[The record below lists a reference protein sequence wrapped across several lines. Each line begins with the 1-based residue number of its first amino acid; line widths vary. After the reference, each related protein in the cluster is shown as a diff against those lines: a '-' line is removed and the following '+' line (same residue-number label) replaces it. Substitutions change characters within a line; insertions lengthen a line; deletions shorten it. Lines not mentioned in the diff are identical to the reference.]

1 MDAFKYVMMSSVQR
15 LSRDP
20 LLVRIPRRRWRI
32 HQEGS
37 GVQRWEGGSRHW
49 ALSSQLLP
57 GVTGAWLRGA
67 TLGADVAIAPQ
78 LCSPSGQ
85 RAEVAVHQVPP
96 VIARGLFLRGLRAG
110 SGRESLRQRPAGAGS
125 GAGVRWSGRW
135 ETGRTPNFI
144 HPASPVSDTDNHI
157 FPVLHKVLPQSSCRT
172 SPLLSSQ
179 PCCLTLCPLPYTNSG
194 TVADP
199 PGITEACSK
208 VRLPWSQVELEVRR
222 ARK

>member
-1 MDAFKYVMMSSVQR
+1 MDTFKYVMMSSVQR

-20 LLVRIPRRRWRI
+20 LLVRIPCRRWRI

-49 ALSSQLLP
+49 ALSSQLLL

-67 TLGADVAIAPQ
+67 TLGAGVARAPQ
-78 LCSPSGQ
+78 LCSPRGQ

-135 ETGRTPNFI
+135 ETGHTPNFI
-144 HPASPVSDTDNHI
+144 QTASPVSDTDNHI
-157 FPVLHKVLPQSSCRT
+157 FPYYIKCCPKAAVGQVPYC
-172 SPLLSSQ
+172 LLNHVAW
-179 PCCLTLCPLPYTNSG
+179 PCAPFHTQIREQWPIHQESLKR
-194 TVADP
+194 VAKY
-199 PGITEACSK
+199 GCHETK
-208 VRLPWSQVELEVRR
+208 LNWR
-222 ARK
+222 